1 MSGRGPNWRKAAGSP
16 PAAGILVDH
25 KLRAHH
31 EPHIFAIGD
40 CAEVRCPDPECVE
53 CRTAR
58 GPSGLVGPGWR
69 QAEWLADYLT
79 LLASGAEAEAE
90 ALPSLPAE
98 LPGVI
103 VLKARGMNM
112 AVAGDVSADP
122 WDEEAL
128 TAGAVNGRA
137 RLQIAQWADP
147 EHGRYVKM
155 TTRAGVLE
163 GLVAVGMPRTSAE
176 LVQLFERGAELPADR
191 SLLLRLDGP
200 DQAAAAG
207 AADPERTV
215 CRCAGRQRDG
225 DCFCR
230 DRGLRDGGRGIR
242 RPPAPAPAAAA
253 ATTTSRGSSRPTF
266 RGRLPEERAS

>member
-1 MSGRGPNWRKAAGSP
+1 VA
-16 PAAGILVDH
+16 
-25 KLRAHH
+25 
-31 EPHIFAIGD
+31 
-40 CAEVRCPDPECVE
+40 

-69 QAEWLADYLT
+69 QAEWLAGYLT
-79 LLASGAEAEAE
+79 LLASGAAAEAE
-90 ALPSLPAE
+90 SLPPLEAE
-98 LPGVI
+98 KPGVI

-112 AVAGDVSADP
+112 AVAGDISAEP

-128 TAGAVNGRA
+128 AGGAVNGRA

-155 TTRAGVLE
+155 TTRGGVLA

-200 DQAAAAG
+200 DQVASPG
-207 AADPERTV
+207 PTDPARTV
-215 CRCAGRQRDG
+215 CRCAGVSG
-225 DCFCR
+225 TAIAAAVA
-230 DRGLRDGGRGIR
+230 GGCATVPEVSTATRAGTGCGGCHEDIKGIIEAHFQG
-242 RPPAPAPAAAA
+242 APA
-253 ATTTSRGSSRPTF
+253 
-266 RGRLPEERAS
+266 

>member
-1 MSGRGPNWRKAAGSP
+1 M
-16 PAAGILVDH
+16 
-25 KLRAHH
+25 
-31 EPHIFAIGD
+31 
-40 CAEVRCPDPECVE
+40 
-53 CRTAR
+53 
-58 GPSGLVGPGWR
+58 
-69 QAEWLADYLT
+69 
-79 LLASGAEAEAE
+79 
-90 ALPSLPAE
+90 
-98 LPGVI
+98 I
-103 VLKARGMNM
+103 VLKARGLNM

-163 GLVAVGMPRTSAE
+163 GLVSVGMPRTSAE

-200 DQAAAAG
+200 DQAASAG

-215 CRCAGRQRDG
+215 CRCAGVSGTKIASAVVDG
-225 DCFCR
+225 CGTVAEVSGATRAGTGC
-230 DRGLRDGGRGIR
+230 GGCHGDIKGIIEKHFQG
-242 RPPAPAPAAAA
+242 AVA
-253 ATTTSRGSSRPTF
+253 
-266 RGRLPEERAS
+266 

>member
-1 MSGRGPNWRKAAGSP
+1 M
-16 PAAGILVDH
+16 
-25 KLRAHH
+25 
-31 EPHIFAIGD
+31 
-40 CAEVRCPDPECVE
+40 
-53 CRTAR
+53 
-58 GPSGLVGPGWR
+58 
-69 QAEWLADYLT
+69 
-79 LLASGAEAEAE
+79 
-90 ALPSLPAE
+90 
-98 LPGVI
+98 I

-112 AVAGDVSADP
+112 AVAGDVSAEP

-207 AADPERTV
+207 AATLPGPSAGAPAS
-215 CRCAGRQRDG
+215 AGRPLPPPPPRAA
-225 DCFCR
+225 
-230 DRGLRDGGRGIR
+230 GRCPR
-242 RPPAPAPAAAA
+242 YPRPPAPARAAAA
-253 ATTTSRGSSRPTF
+253 ATTTSRESSRPTF
-266 RGRLPEERAS
+266 KGRLPDGRTP